1 MSTTTEHVLESE
13 DQILAFTHSTRK
25 QVVNSLMSKGVPQD
39 GESLNILLKTVDGMD
54 RAALTRKRIKADE
67 KVADQ
72 AAAASGLIA
81 QVLLA
86 VGSRRGQLEPVQ
98 TITHREPPMLGPD
111 IPTPILVEGEC
122 EVNPIQVQYD
132 AFMATF
138 PPEFPDEEDQS

>member
-1 MSTTTEHVLESE
+1 MSATTEHTLESE

-86 VGSRRGQLEPVQ
+86 VGNRRGHQEPVQ
-98 TITHREPPMLGPD
+98 TLIHREPPMLGLE
-111 IPTPILVEGEC
+111 IPAPILVEGEC
-122 EVNPIQVQYD
+122 EVNPVQTQYA
-132 AFMATF
+132 AFMASF
-138 PPEFPDEEDQS
+138 PEEEDLS